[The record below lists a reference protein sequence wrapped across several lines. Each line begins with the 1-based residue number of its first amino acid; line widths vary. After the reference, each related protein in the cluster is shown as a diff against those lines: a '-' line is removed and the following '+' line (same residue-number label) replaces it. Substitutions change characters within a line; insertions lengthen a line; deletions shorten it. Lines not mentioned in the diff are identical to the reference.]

1 MTVTTAGKD
10 DRPIPSH
17 HPSKYTPL
25 DESLVSYRAPMPPC
39 QPCKGFTAV
48 SNRYTATPTQA
59 PRRLLQTSPN
69 PALSFPSKHF
79 GPSPRGT
86 PSAPAALAHR
96 ENTASHFRAPA
107 AGAPSVD
114 VHGFILDSPT
124 VVLHVN
130 SVDHVQATT
139 PSDTLASS
147 IADATASLP

>member
-39 QPCKGFTAV
+39 QPCKGFRAV
-48 SNRYTATPTQA
+48 SNRYSATPTQA
-59 PRRLLQTSPN
+59 PRRLLKTAAI

-79 GPSPRGT
+79 EPFPRGT

-96 ENTASHFRAPA
+96 ANTASHFRAPA
-107 AGAPSVD
+107 SGASSVD
-114 VHGFILDSPT
+114 VHGFMLDSPT
-124 VVLHVN
+124 VVLHID
-130 SVDHVQATT
+130 SVDDAQATT

-147 IADATASLP
+147 IANATASLP